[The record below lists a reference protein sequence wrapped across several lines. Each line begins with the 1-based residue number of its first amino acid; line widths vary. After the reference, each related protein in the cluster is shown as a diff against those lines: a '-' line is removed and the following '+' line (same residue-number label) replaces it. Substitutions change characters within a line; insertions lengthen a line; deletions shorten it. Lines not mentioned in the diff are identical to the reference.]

1 MIVLPRVNDFTKAS
15 NMKAI
20 TLLSLLGSAL
30 LSTAMA
36 VEDGLYIGVNA
47 KTGGRCTINISFD
60 GDYLRSNRA
69 EYRISVAS
77 KGPRV
82 DCKDDQGVE
91 FYGCAYG
98 NQSNGNE
105 ERSLYMLL
113 ARNGDIEAIYF
124 YDSDFDSTNDK
135 VCTDFIKQS

>member
-1 MIVLPRVNDFTKAS
+1 
-15 NMKAI
+15 MKAI
-20 TLLSLLGSAL
+20 ILLSLLVSTL

-36 VEDGLYIGVNA
+36 FEDGTYVGVNA
-47 KTGGRCTINISFD
+47 KTGGKCTIKISFD
-60 GDYLRSNRA
+60 GDYLTSNRA
-69 EYRISVAS
+69 DYRLTVAS

-124 YDSDFDSTNDK
+124 YDSDFDSTNDR
-135 VCTDFIKQS
+135 VCTDFIKQN